1 MNCEEKEKLK
11 KRLRMYYDYKN
22 SISVILNRK
31 KILDEQLKQIDEE
44 IEATKYM
51 RNTDKEF
58 KLLKEEREMLFR
70 KSLKCNRKVREMQR
84 FIKTMD
90 DNIQGLTEECL
101 TYLDLKFNKGKSNVA
116 ITLEMNLS
124 ETSRF
129 NMEAKALESIY
140 YYDCLQKGTI

>member
-31 KILDEQLKQIDEE
+31 NILDEQLKQIDEE

-84 FIKTMD
+84 FIKNMD

-101 TYLDLKFNKGKSNVA
+101 TYLDLKFNKCKSNVA

-129 NMEAKALESIY
+129 NMEAKALDSIY

>member
-1 MNCEEKEKLK
+1 MNCEDKEKLK
-11 KRLRMYYDYKN
+11 KRLRMYFNYKN

-31 KILDEQLKQIDEE
+31 NMLDEQLKQIDEE
-44 IEATKYM
+44 IEAIKYIK
-51 RNTDKEF
+51 NTDKEF
-58 KLLKEEREMLFR
+58 KLLKEEREVLFR
-70 KSLKCNRKVREMQR
+70 KSLKCNRKVREMRRVIQN
-84 FIKTMD
+84 MD

-101 TYLDLKFNKGKSNVA
+101 TYLDLKFNKCKSNVA

-129 NMEAKALESIY
+129 NMEAKALDSIY